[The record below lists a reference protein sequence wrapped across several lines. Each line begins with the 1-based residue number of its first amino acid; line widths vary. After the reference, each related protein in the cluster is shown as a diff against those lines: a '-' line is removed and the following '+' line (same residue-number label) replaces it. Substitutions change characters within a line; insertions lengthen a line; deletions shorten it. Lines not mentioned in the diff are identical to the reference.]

1 MSDQAVR
8 RVFWGGFWAS
18 IPFIMVIVPFG
29 MMFGLAGT
37 QAGLSLAQIMGF
49 TIIVIA
55 GAAQFAALHL
65 MLENAP
71 IFIIILTALAV
82 NLRMAMYSASL
93 YPHLG
98 RLNFWKKILVSYL
111 ILDQSYIASILQF
124 EKNPQVS
131 LGLKFAFFMG
141 TVTPIWPFWYLGTY
155 VGATVGAQI
164 PPQYALDFVLPLAFL
179 AMVAPTL
186 RTRPQVAAALTSVVM
201 SLLLIK
207 LPYNSGLLVAALL
220 AMLVGSYV
228 EQKATARRIQKT

>member
-37 QAGLSLAQIMGF
+37 EAGLSLAQIMGF

-98 RLNFWKKILVSYL
+98 RLNFWKKIL
-111 ILDQSYIASILQF
+111 
-124 EKNPQVS
+124 
-131 LGLKFAFFMG
+131 G
-141 TVTPIWPFWYLGTY
+141 
-155 VGATVGAQI
+155 
-164 PPQYALDFVLPLAFL
+164 
-179 AMVAPTL
+179 
-186 RTRPQVAAALTSVVM
+186 
-201 SLLLIK
+201 
-207 LPYNSGLLVAALL
+207 SGL
-220 AMLVGSYV
+220 
-228 EQKATARRIQKT
+228 ID